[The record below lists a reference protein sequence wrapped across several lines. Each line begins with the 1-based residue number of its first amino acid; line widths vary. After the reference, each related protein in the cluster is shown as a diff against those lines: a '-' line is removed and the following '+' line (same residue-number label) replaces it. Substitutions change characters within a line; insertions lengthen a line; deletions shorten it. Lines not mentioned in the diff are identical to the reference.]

1 MRISHKLVFQ
11 KKQKEI
17 KKMIEEIKEKQI
29 KFRKTR
35 IGGDRSSL
43 KSKEQIF

>member
-1 MRISHKLVFQ
+1 
-11 KKQKEI
+11 
-17 KKMIEEIKEKQI
+17 MIEEIKEKQI
-29 KFRKTR
+29 KFRKTQ